1 MMDLTFFSRLTFYA
15 LRLLTAVMVSAL
27 GQVSAMADP
36 IPASVFT
43 ELVPG
48 EPDRERL
55 IPQGQTFFMQGQFE
69 RAQSCFNSYVQLHPQ
84 DPTGYFWIGRAAQQ
98 NGQNE
103 QAARY
108 YAHSETLAKQLGM
121 DSDQLRVNLGNS
133 LLKLNYFKEAI
144 YDYERAIR
152 INDKNIF
159 AHFNLGKALL
169 LTGQSNRALNEI
181 SKASELGYTDPSASL
196 MRALA
201 LKNLGQLDESKRE
214 AQRFLDDPS
223 VSPTSP
229 LRDIAKSLL

>member
-1 MMDLTFFSRLTFYA
+1 
-15 LRLLTAVMVSAL
+15 
-27 GQVSAMADP
+27 
-36 IPASVFT
+36 
-43 ELVPG
+43 
-48 EPDRERL
+48 
-55 IPQGQTFFMQGQFE
+55 MQGQFE
-69 RAQSCFNSYVQLHPQ
+69 QAQSCFNNYIQLHPQ
-84 DPTGYFWIGRAAQQ
+84 DPTGYFWLGRAAQQ
-98 NGQNE
+98 NGQSE

-121 DSDQLRVNLGNS
+121 DSDQLRVNLGNT

-169 LTGQSNRALNEI
+169 LTGQSNRALSEI

-201 LKNLGQLDESKRE
+201 LKNLGQLEESKRE

-229 LRDIAKSLL
+229 LREIARSLL